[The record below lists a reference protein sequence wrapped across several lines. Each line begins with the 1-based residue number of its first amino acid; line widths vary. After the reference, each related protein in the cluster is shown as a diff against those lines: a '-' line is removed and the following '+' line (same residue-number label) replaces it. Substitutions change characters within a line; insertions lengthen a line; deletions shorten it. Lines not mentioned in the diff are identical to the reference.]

1 MIRSLWVWSTGI
13 FLTAAFGVLVIL
25 FSFLDPTGRMI
36 HLFAKLW
43 ARGILGAAGVKVQ
56 VQGLE
61 NLILDSPQILASNHQ
76 GFFDIFALFA
86 YIPIRFGWI
95 TKKELF
101 WIPIFGYAMKRFGNI
116 RVDRSNKE
124 KAREGLRVAAR
135 KIQEGQSII
144 IFPEG
149 TRSLDGKLLP
159 FKKGCFHLAEASGEP
174 VVPISI
180 SGSFEIM
187 SKRSFRVKPGTIH
200 LVIGKPMRVQGAHE
214 NSRNAFTEQL
224 RQTIIENQVPVPFI
238 DEKS

>member
-159 FKKGCFHLAEASGEP
+159 FKKGCFHLAEAEFCPTSC
-174 VVPISI
+174 S
-180 SGSFEIM
+180 
-187 SKRSFRVKPGTIH
+187 
-200 LVIGKPMRVQGAHE
+200 
-214 NSRNAFTEQL
+214 
-224 RQTIIENQVPVPFI
+224 
-238 DEKS
+238 